1 MAKVIS
7 VWGSTG
13 SGKSVF
19 CAALAKHLSKGK
31 KKVIIISS
39 DNEVPML
46 PFWIPS
52 VEIDRAMS
60 LGNIMTSL
68 SINSSLIASKVVM
81 LKNYPFIGLIGYTA
95 NDTPLTY
102 PDYSTQKI
110 RDLINEAKSLVDYII
125 VDCSSNSNNLFTP
138 ISIELA
144 DTVVGIFT
152 PDLKGI
158 GYYKSHKAILNDVKF
173 KFEKHIFLAGL
184 ARPFHPI
191 EEIEH
196 LFGGFKAV
204 IPYHKEIEK
213 LCLEGGMFDIS
224 NLGSSKYTDALDIIR
239 EACLNE

>member
-7 VWGSTG
+7 VWGSPG
-13 SGKSVF
+13 SGKSIF
-19 CAALAKHLSKGK
+19 SCALAKHLSKGK

-46 PFWIPS
+46 PFWLPS
-52 VEIDRAMS
+52 TEVDRSMS
-60 LGNIMTSL
+60 LGNIM
-68 SINSSLIASKVVM
+68 SSLTITSSLVASKVVM
-81 LKNYPFIGLIGYTA
+81 LKKYPFIGLIGYTA

-110 RDLINEAKSLVDYII
+110 RDIINESKGLVDYII
-125 VDCSSNSNNLFTP
+125 IDCSSNSNNLFTP
-138 ISIELA
+138 ISIEMA
-144 DTVVGIFT
+144 DTVIGIFT

-158 GYYKSHKAILNDVKF
+158 GYFKSHKAILNDVKF
-173 KFEKHIFLAGL
+173 KFEEHIFLAGL

-191 EEIEH
+191 EEIEQ
-196 LFGGFKAV
+196 LFGGFKAS

-213 LCLEGGMFDIS
+213 ICLEGGMFDIP
-224 NLGSSKYTDALDIIR
+224 NLGSSKYTDALDIVK